1 LATTGATASNTGIG
15 GIFVSTASGR
25 GQQLHDCFVR
35 FCWPGLVSA
44 AVSAPILGQ
53 PDIRGHGVA
62 APGACIWSRAAA
74 CPGGEGEEAVG
85 SDIIQQRAEIE
96 GVIAGRTLCDELRQV
111 AETAGDA
118 WAYAD
123 EAVAGADDGGGDGWR
138 SLTWSQVR
146 ERVLELAAGFAALG
160 LERGE
165 RVALMLPNRSEHVL
179 ADLGA
184 VHAGGLGVTLYA
196 TLAPEQIAYV
206 AADCDARIAVLDG
219 AAELARWQPVLEQ
232 LPGITKIIVR
242 DPAACPAGDRYMTW
256 GGLVA
261 LGRDRLAAKPGVI
274 ADRVAAIKP
283 GDPLALLYT
292 SGTTGNPKGVLLTH
306 QNVLYEMAAAERM
319 GIIVPQVR
327 WVSYLPL
334 AHIAERMFSIYLAI
348 GAVGH
353 VHFCPDPAQLV
364 RVIGQVRPTAFFGVP
379 RVWEKIRTGIQA
391 LLAAEQDEGKRAA
404 VAQAMDIGR
413 RYVTSCQY
421 GQTTPP
427 ELAAQFRTADAKV
440 LGPIRGLL
448 GLGEA
453 VSVFSAAAPLP
464 PDVAAFFAG
473 LGMKILDVYGM
484 TETTGAFTANTP
496 AEFRLGTVGRPYA
509 GVEVAIAADGE
520 ILARGP
526 LTTPGYLDRPDLT
539 EALIDVGGWL
549 HTGDIGTIDADGFVS
564 VTDRKKELIITAG
577 GENIAPAA
585 VENVLVAHPLIG
597 QALAYGDRRPYL
609 VALLTLDGEVAPA
622 WAGAR
627 GITVGSLAALA
638 ANPQILAEVA
648 AAVAAANE
656 RLARV
661 QQVKRWRLLPVEWTA
676 ETEELTP
683 TLKLKRRVVHAK
695 YADVLD
701 SLYAG

>member
-1 LATTGATASNTGIG
+1 M
-15 GIFVSTASGR
+15 V
-25 GQQLHDCFVR
+25 
-35 FCWPGLVSA
+35 
-44 AVSAPILGQ
+44 
-53 PDIRGHGVA
+53 
-62 APGACIWSRAAA
+62 
-74 CPGGEGEEAVG
+74 
-85 SDIIQQRAEIE
+85 QQRAAIE
-96 GVIAGRTLCDELRQV
+96 GVIAGRTLCDELRQIV
-111 AETAGDA
+111 ETSGDA
-118 WAYAD
+118 WAYSE
-123 EAVAGADDGGGDGWR
+123 EAVTGAGAGDGWQ

-146 ERVLELAAGFAALG
+146 QRVLEVAAGFAALG
-160 LERGE
+160 LAPGE

-196 TLAPEQIAYV
+196 TLAPEQIGYV

-219 AAELARWQPVLEQ
+219 AGELARWRPILEQ
-232 LPGITKIIVR
+232 LPGVKKIVVR

-256 GGLVA
+256 ADFAA
-261 LGRDRLAAKPGVI
+261 LGRERFAAEPEQII
-274 ADRVAAIKP
+274 ARVAAIKP
-283 GDPLALLYT
+283 DDPLALLYT

-306 QNVLYEMAAAERM
+306 RNILYQMAAADTM
-319 GIIVPQVR
+319 GLIIPRVR

-353 VHFCPDPAQLV
+353 VHFCPDAAQLV
-364 RVIGQVRPTAFFGVP
+364 RVIGKVRPTAFFGVP
-379 RVWEKIRTGIQA
+379 RVWEKVRAGIQA
-391 LLAAEQDEGKRAA
+391 LLTAEQDEGRRAA
-404 VAQAMDIGR
+404 VQQAMETGR
-413 RYVTSCQY
+413 RYVKSCQY
-421 GQTTPP
+421 GHTTSP
-427 ELAAQFRTADAKV
+427 ELAAQFRAADEQV
-440 LGPIRGLL
+440 LGTIRSLL

-453 VSVFSAAAPLP
+453 SSVFSAAAPLP

-496 AEFRLGTVGRPYA
+496 AEFKLGTVGRPAA
-509 GVEVAIAADGE
+509 GIEVTIAEDGE
-520 ILARGP
+520 ILVRGP
-526 LTTPGYLDRPDLT
+526 LITPGYLSRPDLT
-539 EALIDVGGWL
+539 DALIDAGGWL
-549 HTGDIGTIDADGFVS
+549 RTGDIGTIDADGFVS

-597 QALAYGDRRPYL
+597 QALAYGDRRPYV

-622 WAGAR
+622 WARAR
-627 GITVGSLAALA
+627 GITASSLAELA
-638 ANPQILAEVA
+638 SDPQVLAEVA
-648 AAVAAANE
+648 AGVADANE

-661 QQVKRWRLLPVEWTA
+661 QQVKRWHLLPVEWTA

-695 YADVLD
+695 YADIID